1 MTSAPKSAIIVA
13 INGPANIVAQSITRS
28 PWSGPG
34 VSGLR
39 SADSVMVPALPGGL
53 LKTESSCCGKLML
66 RQAQHERENFSNF
79 KLPSAHPSA
88 RLRACPEPVEG

>member
-39 SADSVMVPALPGGL
+39 SAGSVMVGQLPASSPRTEGL
-53 LKTESSCCGKLML
+53 
-66 RQAQHERENFSNF
+66 
-79 KLPSAHPSA
+79 
-88 RLRACPEPVEG
+88 